1 MKRFTVASAVFSVS
15 ILAVWMIFQTY
26 AASSTKNNNSTVKIQ
41 PSHNEIMKA
50 VDSGNEALIPVTGE
64 EAKRVAPVFG
74 TNGEVIS
81 DPSGMILNA
90 PGSGDAAIPVT
101 GANMQVAPVF
111 GANGEILSD
120 PSGTLLNANSSGDVH
135 VAPVFDASGAVVS
148 DPSGTILNSSHP

>member
-1 MKRFTVASAVFSVS
+1 MKRFTGVTAVFGVS
-15 ILAVWMIFQTY
+15 ILAVWAIFQIF
-26 AASSTKNNNSTVKIQ
+26 AASSLKMTIRPSQVQ
-41 PSHNEIMKA
+41 PSHNEIMKT
-50 VDSGNEALIPVTGE
+50 VNTGNEAVIPVTGE
-64 EAKRVAPVFG
+64 EAKKVAPVFG
-74 TNGEVIS
+74 TNGEIIS

-111 GANGEILSD
+111 GANGEIISD